1 MSSKRMSGVG
11 HSQRKETLRN
21 SLRCRKLSQGFE
33 QLELRR
39 LMAADLNW
47 STRPIVGEYI
57 PNEILVQYL
66 PGANASQRGLAR
78 AATNGSVSEQIF
90 TKTMQASG
98 LGQMERISLGNG
110 VNVQQ
115 AIAALANNPFVAYA
129 EPNYIYKPTLVS
141 NDTYYTNGSLWGMY
155 GDDTPSAV
163 GPAGTTNTF
172 GSQAE
177 KAWNDNIVGKASV
190 VVGIIDE
197 GVQITHP
204 DLVNNI
210 WVNPFETPND
220 GLDNDGNGYVDDVNG
235 WDFVNNDK
243 TVYDAG
249 GDAHGTHVA
258 GTIGGDGGNGAGVVG
273 VNWDVT
279 MISTKFLGTSGGS
292 TANAV
297 KALDYLTDLKSRHG
311 INIVATNNSWG
322 GGGYSQSLHD
332 AIIRSAKSNILF
344 VAAAGNST
352 TNNDTTASYPSN
364 YNTTSGTSTQTAAP
378 YDSVI
383 AVAAISNTGAIA
395 SFSSYGA
402 TTVDIGAP
410 GVSINSSVPTNTY
423 ASYNGTSMATP
434 HVTGAVALYAS
445 VQPAGVSAS
454 SIKSAILNSA
464 VPTSSLAGKTLTGGR
479 LNVYAALQQASSIV
493 LDKSVY
499 GAPSTAT
506 VTVNSTAANTNAS
519 VADTLQITVQSSSEL
534 TPEAITLTETGVNT
548 GVFAGSFGLL
558 TASPAGDGKLAVS
571 NGDTITATCTAISK
585 STNATVD
592 LLAPTL
598 SSITASPQRLTSKID
613 WSTNESS
620 TTVVL
625 YGTSAANLDK
635 SSINMALS
643 TVHSATLSGLQPGTT
658 YYYQVQ
664 SSDAAGNTS
673 TSSVL
678 SFATLAPAAILFV
691 DDDLGA
697 AYEVYFK
704 NALIANNLDFD
715 VWDSSVVGNTP
726 ATAQMS
732 SYQTV
737 IWNTGYDYSTSTAT
751 LASGLSANEQ
761 TQIAGYLN
769 GGGRMFIS
777 GQDILYNFGTDANS
791 AAFRQNYLKVAAST
805 NDVLNANHTEN
816 GVAGN
821 AITDG
826 MSLAIAKPA
835 DYASL
840 YIDALTPATGATG
853 LLTHGLTTTTNPFT
867 AVSYRGDYATGGF
880 GMVFLSVPFE
890 SISTSAANP
899 NNQTVFLKRTLDF
912 LAGTVGIS
920 VSAPSATATTEAG
933 GTVSIQ
939 VSLLAPPTA
948 NVTVPVATS
957 DLTEGTVS
965 VGSLIFT
972 PTNWNVPQAVTV
984 TGVNDDVDDG
994 NVAYS
999 IVFGATN
1006 STDTRYNGL
1015 DPADTSLT
1023 NTDND
1028 TAGITIGAISGVTT
1042 SESGTSVTFTIQ
1054 LNSQP
1059 TANVTV
1065 PLSSSDTTEGTVS
1078 QSQVA
1083 FTASNWNQ
1091 PVTIT
1096 VTGVDDTIFD
1106 GNIAYTVAIAAT
1118 TSTDPLYNGVNPADF
1133 SITNLDNEV
1142 EPPTKFFVVDD
1153 GTTDRN
1159 YHYDSNGAAIKNY
1172 AINSGNTAPRG
1183 IATTSAGTKLWV
1195 VDNNKKVF
1203 VYTNTGTLL
1212 GSWTA
1217 GSLASNAIVEGIAT
1231 DGTNIWIVDARADR
1245 VYYYA
1250 NAAALTSGTATAT
1263 SFVLTTGN
1271 TNPKDVV
1278 FGVTNNIRYLW
1289 VVNDAAT
1296 DTVYRYALGAN
1307 GLVSGSATSWTLNSA
1322 NSLPTGITVD
1332 PSNATQDIWV
1342 VDRGT
1347 DRVYKYANGRTGAA
1361 ALTSSFA
1368 LASGNTNPQ
1377 GIADP
1382 PPAWAAGWSD
1392 ETSSP
1397 AVQSALAAM
1406 PSQITVA
1413 SSIPFPVF
1421 ATHGKQLSPERLA
1434 THHSRKG
1441 MDLSKHELSLRM
1453 PVTPAENASN
1463 TGQSFSIG
1471 RERSSK
1477 SAGIR
1482 NHGNRAELADLAI
1495 ADLLKTGRFEA

>member
-1 MSSKRMSGVG
+1 MSSKRKLFVG
-11 HSQRKETLRN
+11 RSRSAEFQKKGIRY
-21 SLRCRKLSQGFE
+21 RKLAQGFE
-33 QLELRR
+33 HLEFRR
-39 LMAADLNW
+39 LMAADLSW

-66 PGANASQRGLAR
+66 PGANVSQRGMAR
-78 AATNGSVSEQIF
+78 ASTNGSLSEQIF

-98 LGQMERISLGNG
+98 LGQMERVSLGNG
-110 VNVQQ
+110 VTVPQ
-115 AIAALANNPFVAYA
+115 ALAALANNPFVAYA
-129 EPNYIYKPTLVS
+129 EPNYIYKPAFVS
-141 NDTYYTNGSLWGMY
+141 NDTYYSNGSLWGMY
-155 GDDTPSAV
+155 GDDSPAAV
-163 GPAGTTNTF
+163 GPVGTTNAF

-177 KAWNDNIVGKASV
+177 KAWNDNIVGKSSV

-197 GVQITHP
+197 GVQTTHP

-220 GLDNDGNGYVDDVNG
+220 GIDNDGNGYVDDVNG

-249 GDAHGTHVA
+249 GDSHGTHVA

-279 MISTKFLGTSGGS
+279 MISTKFLGTNGGS

-364 YNTTSGTSTQTAAP
+364 YNTTVGTSTQTAAS

-395 SFSSYGA
+395 SFSSFGA

-454 SIKSAILNSA
+454 SIKTAILNSA
-464 VPTSSLAGKTLTGGR
+464 TPTASLAGKTLTGGR

-499 GAPSTAT
+499 GAPSTASVT
-506 VTVNSTAANTNAS
+506 VTYAAANS
-519 VADTLQITVQSSSEL
+519 SSSLADTLQITVQSSSEL
-534 TPEAITLTETGVNT
+534 TPESITLTETGINT
-548 GVFAGSFGLL
+548 GVFSGSFGLL
-558 TASPAGDGKLAVS
+558 TSSAAGDGSLAVS

-598 SSITASPQRLTSKID
+598 TNITASPQRLTSRID
-613 WSTNESS
+613 WNTNESS

-625 YGTSAANLDK
+625 FGTSSNNLDQ
-635 SSINMALS
+635 SNINTTLS
-643 TVHSATLSGLQPGTT
+643 TAHSATLSGLQPGTT

-664 SSDAAGNTS
+664 STDAAGNTS

-678 SFATLAPAAILFV
+678 SFVTSAPAAILFV

-697 AYEVYFK
+697 AYDVYFK
-704 NALIANNLDFD
+704 NALTANGLDFD
-715 VWDSSVVGNTP
+715 VWDSSTVGNTP
-726 ATAQMS
+726 ASTQLAA
-732 SYQTV
+732 YQTV

-751 LASGLSANEQ
+751 LAAGLSASEQ
-761 TQIAGYLN
+761 TQIAAYLN
-769 GGGRMFIS
+769 GGGRMLVS
-777 GQDILYNFGTDANS
+777 GQDILYNFGSDAN
-791 AAFRQNYLKVAAST
+791 AASFRQNYLKVSTFT
-805 NDVLNANHTEN
+805 NDVINANHTEN

-821 AITDG
+821 PITNG
-826 MSLAIAKPA
+826 MSLAIAKPV
-835 DYASL
+835 DYPSL
-840 YIDALTPATGATG
+840 YVDALTPAPGATG

-867 AVSYRGDYATGGF
+867 AVSYRGDYASGGF
-880 GMVFLSVPFE
+880 GVVFLAVPFE
-890 SISTSAANP
+890 SISTSAASP
-899 NNQTVFLKRTLDF
+899 NNQAVFLKRVLDF
-912 LAGTVGIS
+912 LAGTAGVSIS
-920 VSAPSATATTEAG
+920 PPSATATTEAG
-933 GTVSIQ
+933 GTVTVQ
-939 VSLLAPPTA
+939 VSLLAQPTSD
-948 NVTVPVATS
+948 VTVPVS
-957 DLTEGTVS
+957 SNDVTEGSVNVS
-965 VGSLIFT
+965 SITFT
-972 PTNWNVPQAVTV
+972 PSNWNIPQTVTV
-984 TGVNDDVDDG
+984 TGIDDNIDDG
-994 NVAYS
+994 NIAYS
-999 IVFGATN
+999 ILFGSTS
-1006 STDTRYNGL
+1006 STDSRYNGI
-1015 DPADTSLT
+1015 DPADSSLT

-1028 TAGITIGAISGVTT
+1028 TAGITVSALTSTTT
-1042 SESGTSVTFTIQ
+1042 SESGASTSFTIK
-1054 LNSQP
+1054 LNSEP

-1065 PLSSSDTTEGTVS
+1065 AVNSSDTTEGTVS
-1078 QSQVA
+1078 QSQIVFSA
-1083 FTASNWNQ
+1083 ANWNQ

-1096 VTGVDDTIFD
+1096 VTGVDDTILD
-1106 GNIAYTVAIAAT
+1106 GNIAYTVAIAAS
-1118 TSTDPLYNGVNPADF
+1118 TSTDTLYNGINPADF
-1133 SITNLDNEV
+1133 SVTNLDNDV

-1153 GTTDRN
+1153 GNPDRN

-1183 IATTSAGTKLWV
+1183 IATTSAGTKLWI
-1195 VDNNKKVF
+1195 VDNNKKVY

-1217 GSLASNAIVEGIAT
+1217 GTLASNATVEGLAT
-1231 DGTNIWIVDARADR
+1231 DGTNIWIVDSRADR

-1263 SFVLTTGN
+1263 SFALATGN

-1296 DTVYRYALGAN
+1296 DTVFRYALGAN
-1307 GLVSGSATSWTLNSA
+1307 GLVTGSATSWTLNSA
-1322 NSLPTGITVD
+1322 NSRPTGITVD

-1342 VDRGT
+1342 VDSGK
-1347 DRVYKYANGRTGAA
+1347 DRVYKYANGRSGAA
-1361 ALTSSFA
+1361 TLTSSFA
-1368 LASGNTNPQ
+1368 LTTGNTNPQ

-1382 PPAWAAGWSD
+1382 PPAWAAGWVN
-1392 ETSSP
+1392 EGSSSATLSAISTP
-1397 AVQSALAAM
+1397 LPTPPGTVSLNSVSPQFPRNAESHFESALNRD
-1406 PSQITVA
+1406 
-1413 SSIPFPVF
+1413 SIDPRMHSIRFH
-1421 ATHGKQLSPERLA
+1421 TRLA
-1434 THHSRKG
+1434 LSEAPTPRVLTYS
-1441 MDLSKHELSLRM
+1441 MDKVE
-1453 PVTPAENASN
+1453 
-1463 TGQSFSIG
+1463 
-1471 RERSSK
+1471 SSK
-1477 SAGIR
+1477 TTGLR
-1482 NHGNRAELADLAI
+1482 NHVKRGHLADLAI
-1495 ADLLKTGRFEA
+1495 ADLVKTGGFER